1 MIPHAHQ
8 PRRPLGTMA
17 TWVRKGLQVRMI
29 SAMQWKALT
38 IVLRRSF
45 FADDG
50 FEGEFVGD
58 EGEAFATDYAAGHF
72 GDM

>member
-1 MIPHAHQ
+1 
-8 PRRPLGTMA
+8 
-17 TWVRKGLQVRMI
+17 
-29 SAMQWKALT
+29 MQWKALT